1 MARFWSVRYRGH
13 SLMVKLQPSKLA
25 MRVRFSLPAPICSA
39 SRLYADKT
47 GVLNNSFRTS
57 SRSSL
62 VWPHKFTV
70 LARLNRIPCCQRF
83 LTVKRLAASSQSHSS
98 AFSQPQNLPAQHEGN
113 PKSPYMR
120 HPVTTRNISLKTS
133 KMDAQLQRTAT
144 AACSGSA
151 NFGQVMAT
159 SRRVN
164 LGDFDCCY
172 LVMGDY
178 FREDD
183 AMLGRQPAQRR

>member
-1 MARFWSVRYRGH
+1 LQLRVNPIHRPFH
-13 SLMVKLQPSKLA
+13 SLKIYL
-25 MRVRFSLPAPICSA
+25 
-39 SRLYADKT
+39 
-47 GVLNNSFRTS
+47 
-57 SRSSL
+57 RSM
-62 VWPHKFTV
+62 K
-70 LARLNRIPCCQRF
+70 AI
-83 LTVKRLAASSQSHSS
+83 
-98 AFSQPQNLPAQHEGN
+98 